1 MKAIMSGK
9 SRRHKKMD
17 RDALNKSINQAVLS
31 MSADRIRL
39 RLAKED
45 DASFILR
52 LRTDGELN
60 AHLSPTSDQL
70 SHQEEWLRQYEVRHA
85 NGQEHYFIIEHDRQP
100 VGTVRMYDYQ
110 PSDKSFCWGSWI
122 VQRAASPSCALTSVL
137 RIYDIGFRSAGFLTA
152 RFDVR
157 ADNKSVLA
165 FHRRMGADEVGQK
178 GPDVYFRI
186 CRNEYE
192 NIVRPKL
199 LTLYAKVS

>member
-1 MKAIMSGK
+1 
-9 SRRHKKMD
+9 MD
-17 RDALNKSINQAVLS
+17 RDALNESINQAVLS

-39 RLAKED
+39 RLAREA

-52 LRTDGELN
+52 LRADGALN

-85 NGQEHYFIIEHDRQP
+85 NGQEHYFIIECERQP

-110 PSDKSFCWGSWI
+110 PSDNSFCWGSWI
-122 VQRAASPSCALTSVL
+122 VQRVASPSCALTSVL
-137 RIYDIGFRSAGFLTA
+137 RIYDIGFRSAGFLAA

-186 CRNEYE
+186 GREEYE
-192 NIVRPKL
+192 TIVRPKL
-199 LTLYAKVS
+199 LTLHAKVS